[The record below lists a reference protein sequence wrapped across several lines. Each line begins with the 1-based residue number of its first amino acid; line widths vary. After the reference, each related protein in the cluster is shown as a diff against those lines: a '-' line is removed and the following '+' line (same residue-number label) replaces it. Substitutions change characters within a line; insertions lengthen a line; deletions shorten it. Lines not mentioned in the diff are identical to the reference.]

1 MNDIT
6 QRLADALARM
16 TGMAEFDALDSRS
29 NEWRS
34 SIIDANQSLA
44 AYDAT
49 QNDGCKPYKDSAF
62 YVVATWNGERQI
74 WREGFFDTE
83 DVAARAFDRYVEDFI
98 TCFPDAPAFNPEI
111 RELEV

>member
-6 QRLADALARM
+6 QRLAEALRAGLTHTGSLKDAKRIHAECVEALA
-16 TGMAEFDALDSRS
+16 AFDA
-29 NEWRS
+29 
-34 SIIDANQSLA
+34 
-44 AYDAT
+44 
-49 QNDGCKPYKDSAF
+49 QNNGCKPYKDSVF